1 VTRSRRI
8 HTALP
13 WTLVDTL
20 GAFDGRRLA
29 ESDDASKRHPY
40 LGGEKPQRRQR
51 RHRSWS
57 SPHRFSGISSIAS
70 RDQIRCTQLK
80 VRRTESR
87 SPNVADGKRHNFLL
101 QIRGSKTIH
110 VGERSFVT
118 ERELERFFTGGHRNV
133 SLPEEL
139 GEKRG
144 TRRQARGARVMRA
157 VRPSDSL
164 CERTLR

>member
-1 VTRSRRI
+1 MPASAILTWAAKNPSAANDVIARGVH
-8 HTALP
+8 HTDFR
-13 WTLVDTL
+13 V
-20 GAFDGRRLA
+20 F
-29 ESDDASKRHPY
+29 
-40 LGGEKPQRRQR
+40 
-51 RHRSWS
+51 
-57 SPHRFSGISSIAS
+57 SSIAS

-87 SPNVADGKRHNFLL
+87 SPNVADGKRHNLLL

-139 GEKRG
+139 GEKCG
-144 TRRQARGARVMRA
+144 TRRKARGARVMRA

-164 CERTLR
+164 CEHTLR

>member
-1 VTRSRRI
+1 MEFTTPIFGYFLHCVS
-8 HTALP
+8 
-13 WTLVDTL
+13 
-20 GAFDGRRLA
+20 
-29 ESDDASKRHPY
+29 
-40 LGGEKPQRRQR
+40 
-51 RHRSWS
+51 
-57 SPHRFSGISSIAS
+57 
-70 RDQIRCTQLK
+70 DQIRCTQLK

-110 VGERSFVT
+110 VGERSFLT

-144 TRRQARGARVMRA
+144 TWRQARGARVMRA

-164 CERTLR
+164 CEHTLR

>member
-1 VTRSRRI
+1 M
-8 HTALP
+8 
-13 WTLVDTL
+13 DTL

-110 VGERSFVT
+110 VGERSFLT